1 MSDNIKIIVLN
12 APPMSGKDQIAE
24 YFAEEY
30 HAVHL
35 EVKELL
41 FDVAVRAAGVTRQM
55 WDAMYTREY
64 KEIPS
69 PYLMINGVNVS
80 PRAWMIHCSETVIKP
95 LFGKDAF
102 GKAAVQDLINRKLRP
117 NSVVVFSD
125 GGFREEIGSLSD
137 FAFANDGGF
146 YLARVHRE
154 GYGWGS
160 DSRNWLYLDNLQGK
174 ELDFN
179 NREGELVQ
187 CAEEIWDWV
196 HKEEDED
203 D

>member
-1 MSDNIKIIVLN
+1 MSNGIKVLVLN
-12 APPMSGKDQIAE
+12 APPMSGKDQIAK

-30 HAVHL
+30 GAIHL

-41 FDVAVRAAGVTRQM
+41 FQIAVRASGVSRPM

-80 PRAWMIHCSETVIKP
+80 PRQWMIHCSETVIKP

-102 GKAAVQDLINRKLRP
+102 GKAAVEDLINRKLRP

-137 FAFANDGGF
+137 FAANEGGF
-146 YLARVHRE
+146 YLARIHRD
-154 GYGWGS
+154 GYDWGS

-174 ELDFN
+174 ETDVKN
-179 NREGELVQ
+179 EEGMLVQ
-187 CAEEIWDWV
+187 CAEQIWNWV
-196 HKEEDED
+196 IKEEDED
-203 D
+203 E